1 MTEPQSVADDT
12 QVVSEDQGQTPAPQ
26 AKPAPSQEQAT
37 HAPQSI
43 DELPS
48 WVQKEIKNLRTE
60 NAKARKERQQREDKE
75 SSALELEQKR
85 REQAQEELTGVRTE
99 LQRFRFAES
108 IQLPNKQYAWLAAQ
122 QYGIEIE
129 FDDANRPTNAD
140 KVAKELAKRDPQL
153 FGAGK
158 ADAGERGTESVN
170 GDTPAHTL
178 LGMLDQRR

>member
-1 MTEPQSVADDT
+1 MTEQPADDT
-12 QVVSEDQGQTPAPQ
+12 QVVSEDQVQETAPQ
-26 AKPAPSQEQAT
+26 DAPSQEQRT
-37 HAPQSI
+37 QAPQSI

-85 REQAQEELTGVRTE
+85 REQAQEELGTVRTE

-122 QYGIEIE
+122 QYGIDIE
-129 FDDANRPTNAD
+129 FDEANRPTNAD

-158 ADAGERGTESVN
+158 ADAGERGQESVN
-170 GDTPAHTL
+170 DDSPAHTL
-178 LGMLDQRR
+178 LGMLHQQR